1 MQGRQLSVLLLIIV
15 LLLSCLPAAAREPPL
30 TAVAT
35 SAAPLWPGT
44 TVHTLQV
51 NGVERAYRLHLPPAA
66 RRSGP
71 LPLVLNFHGLG
82 SSAARQETIS
92 GFSPL
97 ADRHGFAVVY
107 PQALPN
113 QRGHP
118 HWNTRRSE
126 DQQADLDFVRSLLA
140 ELQLRYPID
149 RQRIY
154 ATGLSNGGGMA
165 NLLAGEMAD
174 SFAAVATVAGA
185 YYDFADYRPA
195 RPIPILAFHGSA
207 DRIVPYAGRGQLP
220 AIRRWAAF
228 WAQHNHCGP
237 VPATMQ
243 QQGAIRVERWSGAAE
258 VILYTL
264 EGHGH
269 AWPGMTR
276 PGAIAAGPVDASA
289 RIWAFFARHRLP

>member
-15 LLLSCLPAAAREPPL
+15 LLLSCLPAAAREPLL

-126 DQQADLDFVRSLLA
+126 DQQADLDFVRALLA

-207 DRIVPYAGRGQLP
+207 DRIVPYAGRG
-220 AIRRWAAF
+220 
-228 WAQHNHCGP
+228 
-237 VPATMQ
+237 
-243 QQGAIRVERWSGAAE
+243 
-258 VILYTL
+258 
-264 EGHGH
+264 
-269 AWPGMTR
+269 
-276 PGAIAAGPVDASA
+276 
-289 RIWAFFARHRLP
+289 